1 MDIGELCRMTDQD
14 RVISFARKDLDALL
28 EQTEFLRQG
37 TTGIAGR
44 IRTLRLGDRVL
55 VQERNPEGEHFLR
68 VLPSEE
74 VAARFVDARLA
85 SYERM
90 WDG

>member
-1 MDIGELCRMTDQD
+1 MMDED
-14 RVISFARKDLDALL
+14 RVISFAREDLDALL
-28 EQTEFLRQG
+28 ELTEVLRQG

-44 IRTLRLGDRVL
+44 IRTLRFGDRIL

-85 SYERM
+85 AYERM

>member
-1 MDIGELCRMTDQD
+1 MDIDELSRTTDQD
-14 RVISFARKDLDALL
+14 QVISFARKDIDALL
-28 EQTEFLRQG
+28 EQAEILRQD

-44 IRTLRLGDRVL
+44 IRTLRYGDRIF

-85 SYERM
+85 AYERM